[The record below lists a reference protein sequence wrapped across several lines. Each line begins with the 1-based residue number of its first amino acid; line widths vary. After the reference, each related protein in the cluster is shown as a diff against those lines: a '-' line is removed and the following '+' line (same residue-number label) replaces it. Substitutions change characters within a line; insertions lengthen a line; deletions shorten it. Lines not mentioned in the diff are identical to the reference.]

1 MRFTFKW
8 IQLTLLIATYKSIM
22 SEIIP
27 RFEMFD
33 KDGIIFDPIVPRA
46 GESMLAK
53 CTVVQLTPENRKSVS
68 WRLHRQNDGKVFYL
82 ATNNDVFQF
91 NNPLQRLWA
100 RHDLNSNHWY
110 LRFNPLDRDDIGN
123 LTCFLADTGS
133 EEVSLTRYLDVHS
146 EPLILE
152 SSTKD
157 AEVDIG
163 ENLNLTCIAQGYPK
177 PKIAWI
183 RADAKP
189 LQHDLAKY
197 DGSVLQLK
205 NVTKQ
210 DRGVYKCLATNL
222 IGSGTEWTLKLS
234 VRFPPVVVCQE
245 SVGQAPNFEVDAY
258 MECYASGYP
267 APRLSWYKEVD
278 PNNPSALILL
288 TEKTFKYKFEATI
301 PEPDVC
307 TDCILARI
315 TVINVIS
322 GDYGTYKLRATSE
335 TAIGYMAEGKVRLY
349 QTPECQ
355 QSITNPDNKG
365 CRSPPKIGNLE
376 Y

>member
-1 MRFTFKW
+1 M
-8 IQLTLLIATYKSIM
+8 LPLALLLAIWSSNVSRA
-22 SEIIP
+22 EIIP
-27 RFEMFD
+27 RFDMYD

-46 GESMLAK
+46 GESMTAK

-68 WRLHRQNDGKVFYL
+68 WRLQRQNDGKVFYL

-91 NNPLQRLWA
+91 NNPIQRLWA
-100 RHDLNSNHWY
+100 RHELNSNDWY
-110 LRFNPLDRDDIGN
+110 LYFNPLDRDDIGN

-133 EEVSLTRYLDVHS
+133 EEVSLTRFMDVHS

-157 AEVDIG
+157 VEVDLG
-163 ENLNLTCIAQGYPK
+163 SDVNLTCIAQGYPK

-183 RADAKP
+183 RADSKAI
-189 LQHDLAKY
+189 QNNIAKY
-197 DGSVLQLK
+197 ASPVLQLK
-205 NVTKQ
+205 NVTKE
-210 DRGVYKCLATNL
+210 DRGVYKCIATNL
-222 IGSGTEWTLKLS
+222 IGSGTEWTLKIS
-234 VRFPPVVVCQE
+234 VRFPPSVVCQE

-258 MECYASGYP
+258 MECYANGYP

-335 TAIGYMAEGKVRLY
+335 DAIGHMSEGKVRLY

-365 CRSPPKIGNLE
+365 CRSPPKIAALNIIP
-376 Y
+376 